1 MTQDLVSDN
10 ATDVLNASA
19 PKLETAA
26 EVAARLA
33 SSPPLLV
40 AENLDVTYV
49 AEAGEV
55 PACRD
60 VNVTLHRGEILGVAG
75 ESASGKSTLLNAL
88 SRLQR
93 PPAITSGGKI
103 TYHPADGGEPMV
115 LSEMTEEQLR
125 KHRWTLLSFV
135 MQSAMASLNPVIK
148 LEYQFTDVIHE
159 HDPKISKEAARK
171 KAGDLLEMVGIPR
184 HRLTAFPFQLSG
196 GMQQRALIALSLA
209 CEPEVV
215 FMDEPTTAV
224 DVIMQ
229 RQILSQILQLQ
240 HRLGFAIVFVTH
252 DLSLL
257 LEISDRIVIM
267 YGGRFVEVSSAE
279 QIYHAGLHPYTQGLR
294 RAFPP
299 LSEPIRKLHGI
310 PGSPPNLLDLPVG
323 CAFAARCPRAT
334 GLCREVRPEL
344 REFSGGLVACHHPHT
359 SADTS
364 GTAEAE
370 DGRRFAEETADAEE
384 GGR

>member
-1 MTQDLVSDN
+1 MTDSTQTL
-10 ATDVLNASA
+10 ADVDVINEAPPTLETPEQIVARLNA
-19 PKLETAA
+19 
-26 EVAARLA
+26 
-33 SSPPLLV
+33 SPPLLV

-49 AEAGEV
+49 TEAGEV
-55 PACRD
+55 PATRG
-60 VNVTLHRGEILGVAG
+60 VNVTLHRGEILGIAG

-103 TYHPADGGEPMV
+103 TFYPTDDSAPMV
-115 LSEMTEEQLR
+115 ISEMSEEELR
-125 KHRWTLLSFV
+125 THRWTALSIV

-159 HDPKISKEAARK
+159 HDSKISKEAAIK

-184 HRLTAFPFQLSG
+184 HRLTAYPFQLSG

-209 CEPEVV
+209 CEPDVV

-240 HRLGFAIVFVTH
+240 AKLGFAIVFVTH

-267 YGGRFVEVSSAE
+267 YGGRFVEVGSAE
-279 QIYHAGLHPYTQGLR
+279 RIFLSGLHPYTQGLR

-299 LSEPIRKLHGI
+299 LSQPVRRLQGI
-310 PGSPPNLLDLPVG
+310 PGSPPNLLTLPKG
-323 CAFAARCPRAT
+323 CAFASRCPRADD
-334 GLCREVRPEL
+334 LCTEQRPEI
-344 REFSGGLVACHHPHT
+344 RELQGGLVACHHPHVT
-359 SADTS
+359 
-364 GTAEAE
+364 E
-370 DGRRFAEETADAEE
+370 DAGQESIDD
-384 GGR
+384 